1 MNTRMGL
8 AVVRGLQGPAGHK
21 YMKLYACAKHFA
33 VHSGPEKTR
42 HHFDI
47 ETCRHVICGR
57 LICRHSRR
65 LCRREA

>member
-1 MNTRMGL
+1 MNARMGL

-47 ETCRHVICGR
+47 ENLSPRDCGR
-57 LICRHSRR
+57 LICRPSRR